1 MQNHYCLAYRE
12 EEREMF
18 PTLNHF
24 GVGSIPWSP
33 LARGFLTR
41 PIGTQTRTKRGD
53 SDGGLKDYN
62 TDANNAILVRV
73 EEIAKQKG
81 ATMAQIAL
89 AWVMQKD
96 GASFRSS
103 GFFSVI

>member
-1 MQNHYCLAYRE
+1 MSNKYEQVVELCYLY
-12 EEREMF
+12 
-18 PTLNHF
+18 
-24 GVGSIPWSP
+24 S
-33 LARGFLTR
+33 
-41 PIGTQTRTKRGD
+41 
-53 SDGGLKDYN
+53 GLKDYN

-89 AWVMQKD
+89 AWVTQKG

>member
-1 MQNHYCLAYRE
+1 MSNKYEQVVELCHLY
-12 EEREMF
+12 
-18 PTLNHF
+18 
-24 GVGSIPWSP
+24 S
-33 LARGFLTR
+33 
-41 PIGTQTRTKRGD
+41 
-53 SDGGLKDYN
+53 GLKDYN